1 MIMKNTLSTVKNIL
15 RRDLLVPARKIESR
29 QLLTTDVGLSAFELN
44 ALLYF
49 IEEKYHV
56 EIHSIQSDSTVQ
68 ELVDSIDQ
76 KIKTNLS
83 K

>member
-1 MIMKNTLSTVKNIL
+1 MKNTLSAVKNIL
-15 RRDLLVPARKIESR
+15 RRDLLVSARKIDSR

-56 EIHSIQSDSTVQ
+56 EIHSIQSNSTVQ

-76 KIKTNLS
+76 KIKPTL
-83 K
+83 

>member
-1 MIMKNTLSTVKNIL
+1 MKNTLSAVKNIL
-15 RRDLLVPARKIESR
+15 RRDLLVSARKIESR

-49 IEEKYHV
+49 VEEKYHV
-56 EIHSIQSDSTVQ
+56 EIHSIQSNSTVQ

-76 KIKTNLS
+76 KIKPTLS

>member
-1 MIMKNTLSTVKNIL
+1 MKNTLSTVKNIL

-49 IEEKYHV
+49 VEEKYHV
-56 EIHSIQSDSTVQ
+56 DIQSIQLNSNVQ

-76 KIKTNLS
+76 KIKSTHS

>member
-1 MIMKNTLSTVKNIL
+1 MKNTLSAVKNIL
-15 RRDLLVPARKIESR
+15 RRDLLVSARKIESR

-49 IEEKYHV
+49 VEEKYHV
-56 EIHSIQSDSTVQ
+56 EIHSIQLNSTVQ

-76 KIKTNLS
+76 KIKPTLS

>member
-1 MIMKNTLSTVKNIL
+1 MKNTLSTVKNIL
-15 RRDLLVPARKIESR
+15 RRDLLVSARKIDSR

-44 ALLYF
+44 ELLYF

-56 EIHSIQSDSTVQ
+56 EIHSIQSNSTVQ

-76 KIKTNLS
+76 KIKPTLS

>member
-1 MIMKNTLSTVKNIL
+1 MRNTLSAVKNIL

-49 IEEKYHV
+49 VEEKYQV
-56 EIHSIQSDSTVQ
+56 EIHSIQSNSTVQ
-68 ELVDSIDQ
+68 ELVDSINQ
-76 KIKTNLS
+76 KINSTTTTK
-83 K
+83 